1 MLSRGA
7 ASKLYSSL
15 LKKAPAGGAMHT
27 WLKSLEQQLPTE
39 ANHVEPRPQIAT
51 TPHRGKWSRPGRD
64 GLPSPLTS
72 PSGSSRGLSTA
83 AGKSPFAQPDPADAP
98 SNGKLSKKEELKQR
112 QSEIAEMMREQTM
125 KEVNRAAS
133 SRRPDGVH
141 HVLSTAESDVPSLD
155 EAVKSLVDNK
165 GFGANYDPSKEEW
178 GGPKGEEPTRYGDW
192 EVKGRISDF

>member
-7 ASKLYSSL
+7 ASRLHSSL
-15 LKKAPAGGAMHT
+15 LKKAPAGGALHT
-27 WLKSLEQQLPTE
+27 WLKSLGELPSE
-39 ANHVEPRPQIAT
+39 ARPVESHTGLGAM
-51 TPHRGKWSRPGRD
+51 PHKGKWSRPGCG

-72 PSGSSRGLSTA
+72 ANGSRSMSTA
-83 AGKSPFAQPDPADAP
+83 AKKSPFAEPEPAGAP
-98 SNGKLSKKEELKQR
+98 SDGKLSKKQELKQR
-112 QSEIAEMMREQTM
+112 QSAIADMMREQTM

-165 GFGANYDPSKEEW
+165 GVGANYDPSKEEW
-178 GGPKGEEPTRYGDW
+178 GGPKGEEPTRFGDW
-192 EVKGRISDF
+192 EVKGRTSDF